1 MLTRVN
7 SSGFGA
13 HGIVHPWFSSHGIA
27 CNRAY
32 KRLGIIH
39 CNVGL
44 EAKVEAGIEAL
55 E

>member
-13 HGIVHPWFSSHGIA
+13 HGIVNPWFSAHGIA
-27 CNRAY
+27 CNGSY
-32 KRLGIIH
+32 KRLGIFH

-44 EAKVEAGIEAL
+44 EVSGEDSLG
-55 E
+55 